1 MLVRFFSQKHMK
13 EWKTPLMN
21 ELFTDMLHLKNESEL
36 SYFLRDLCTVSELN
50 EMAKRWKSAKML
62 NEGISIRKIS
72 EETGLSTTT
81 VSRVN
86 QWKNSVGEGGY
97 DILLKKIS

>member
-1 MLVRFFSQKHMK
+1 MQN
-13 EWKTPLMN
+13 WKTPLISD
-21 ELFTDMLHLKNESEL
+21 LFSDITHLETEDEISD
-36 SYFLRDLCTVSELN
+36 FFRDLCTISELH

-62 NEGISIRKIS
+62 HNGTSIRKIS

-86 QWKNSVGEGGY
+86 QWKKSMGEGGY
-97 DILLKKIS
+97 DMLLLKLNTMNS

>member
-1 MLVRFFSQKHMK
+1 MK
-13 EWKTPLMN
+13 NWKTPLMS
-21 ELFTDMLHLKNESEL
+21 ELFSDMTHLKNETEISE
-36 SYFLRDLCTVSELN
+36 FLRDLCTISELN

-62 NEGISIRKIS
+62 DSGTSIRKIS

-97 DILLKKIS
+97 DMLLKRLGEISGK